1 MLHKRVMRVAVC
13 AGLALVG
20 VQLAGTAQASPTA
33 TSGDGRSLA
42 VTPPMG
48 WNDWAHYQCGVTE
61 SIVKANAQA
70 LVSSGLAA
78 KGYDTVTVDDC
89 WMQTGRD
96 ANGNLVANTSIFPD
110 GMAAL
115 GTYIHNLGLKFGIYE
130 DAGYAT
136 CGGYAGSGTPNGG
149 GADHFAQDAR
159 LFASWGVDYLKLD
172 GCNVYVPS
180 GQTQLQAYQN
190 AYSAENS
197 ALKNSGRDIVFSESA
212 PAYFMNTPNWY
223 SVLGWV
229 SQYGQLWREGWDI
242 ATYDSSKPNNDRF
255 YSVLNNYSYN
265 NLLSR
270 YAGPGDWNDPD
281 FLIAGDSGMTDQE
294 SRSEIALWATMAAP
308 MILSSDVSSLSSTA
322 VSQLGNS
329 DIIAVD
335 QDSLGAQGT
344 VISSNGTTDILVKP
358 LANGDRAVALLN
370 RGSTSETASTTVS
383 AIGFTGGSGCGYTVK
398 DLWAGTS
405 TSTTNTI
412 SATVASH
419 DTAMFR
425 VSPSSG
431 CGATKKLGQIM
442 STHSSDASAATCVDD
457 SGSGTTDG
465 NPTLVYTCTGNAN
478 QQWTVGTDGT
488 LRTLGK
494 CLTAQNA
501 GTTAGTAVVLSTCA
515 SSPASAG
522 QTWTY
527 KSNGNLVNSNS
538 GLCLDAYGGSTA
550 SGTKLDTWTCGNNQL
565 TQIWSLPN

>member
-1 MLHKRVMRVAVC
+1 MLQKRVMRAAVC
-13 AGLALVG
+13 AGLALAG
-20 VQLAGTAQASPTA
+20 VQLTGVAQASPTA

-61 SIVKANAQA
+61 AIVEANAKA
-70 LVSSGLAA
+70 LVDSGLAA

-89 WMQTGRD
+89 WMEKTRD
-96 ANGNLVANTSIFPD
+96 ANGNLVANPTTFPD

-115 GTYIHNLGLKFGIYE
+115 GTYLHNLGLKFGIYE

-149 GADHFAQDAR
+149 GSDHFTQDAD

-190 AYSAENS
+190 AYSAETA
-197 ALKNSGRDIVFSESA
+197 ALKASGRDIAFSESA
-212 PAYFMNTPNWY
+212 PAYFMNTPDWY

-242 ATYDSSKPNNDRF
+242 ATYDSSNPTADRF
-255 YSVLNNYSYN
+255 YSVLDNYSYN

-281 FLIAGDSGMTDQE
+281 FLIAGDSGMTDAE
-294 SRSEIALWATMAAP
+294 SRSEIALWAVMSAP
-308 MILSSDVSSLSSTA
+308 MILSSDVSALSSTA
-322 VSQLGNS
+322 VAQLGNS
-329 DIIAVD
+329 DVIAVD

-370 RGSTSETASTTVS
+370 RGSSSETATTSAS
-383 AIGFTGGSGCGYTVK
+383 AIGFTGGSGCSYTVK

-405 TSTTNTI
+405 TSTTGAI

-419 DTAMFR
+419 DTAIFR
-425 VSPSSG
+425 VTPSTG
-431 CGATKKLGQIM
+431 CGATKQVGQIM
-442 STHSSDASAATCVDD
+442 STHSSNASAATCVDD
-457 SGSGTTDG
+457 SGSGTADG
-465 NPTLVYTCTGNAN
+465 NPTLVYSCTGNPN
-478 QQWTVGTDGT
+478 QQWTIGTDGT
-488 LRTLGK
+488 IRTLGK

-501 GTTAGTAVVLSTCA
+501 GTAAGTAVVLSTCA
-515 SSPASAG
+515 SSPSAAG
-522 QTWTY
+522 QTWSY
-527 KSNGNLVNSNS
+527 QSNGNLVNDNS

-550 SGTKLDTWTCGNNQL
+550 SGTKLDTWTCGYNQL
-565 TQIWSLPN
+565 NQIWSLPN